1 MIKKVSIK
9 ICILQKNSK
18 LFLLS
23 FFTLVSIYPSLRS
36 SCFINISISLDELHP
51 PSLQEAKGEILEK
64 TKKSK
69 SKKVKKTKT
78 VGIVAMVWIP
88 KYYQYFNK
96 TFYDMHIYNKDSK
109 KYIFFCKTHSS
120 EFIYRITVIQ
130 IIVHL
135 WYEI

>member
-9 ICILQKNSK
+9 ICILQKKS
-18 LFLLS
+18 
-23 FFTLVSIYPSLRS
+23 S

-51 PSLQEAKGEILEK
+51 PSLLEAKGEILEK

>member
-9 ICILQKNSK
+9 ICILQKKS
-18 LFLLS
+18 S
-23 FFTLVSIYPSLRS
+23 S

-78 VGIVAMVWIP
+78 VGIAAMV
-88 KYYQYFNK
+88 
-96 TFYDMHIYNKDSK
+96 
-109 KYIFFCKTHSS
+109 
-120 EFIYRITVIQ
+120 
-130 IIVHL
+130 
-135 WYEI
+135 